1 MRYMKYA
8 SLTLQTI
15 RDFNLTDPTV
25 RTQLRKR
32 YGDQLPLS
40 APVIAPVSMF
50 RSPLLVT
57 IAERWSKGL
66 RLATPC
72 VLPRATCKEDIAIVP
87 SQNLPLATP

>member
-1 MRYMKYA
+1 MRQSVTTLMLLDNRPAYRSRGMAKTRSLMRYMKYA

-57 IAERWSKGL
+57 IAER
-66 RLATPC
+66 
-72 VLPRATCKEDIAIVP
+72 
-87 SQNLPLATP
+87 